1 VPDSKFDDLTE
12 SPLPAMYLPLA
23 HRYTPNINV
32 VMRSPDEQSEPKM
45 LGAGVHDTAT
55 MPIAQAMLDLGGS
68 RLAWNGGATL
78 DDLIRMS
85 LLLPR
90 AIVAVSIVFG
100 VLTLALALFGLYST
114 VFYSVNQRRM
124 EMGIRIAIG
133 AQPRD
138 VFTAV
143 LRHTVRVAAI
153 GTIVGVAAG
162 QALLP
167 FASSILY
174 GIGKVEPAV
183 LIEVAL
189 VSACVALLT
198 TYVVAR
204 PWMRA
209 AVADL
214 LRRT

>member
-1 VPDSKFDDLTE
+1 
-12 SPLPAMYLPLA
+12 
-23 HRYTPNINV
+23 
-32 VMRSPDEQSEPKM
+32 
-45 LGAGVHDTAT
+45 
-55 MPIAQAMLDLGGS
+55 
-68 RLAWNGGATL
+68 
-78 DDLIRMS
+78 
-85 LLLPR
+85 
-90 AIVAVSIVFG
+90 
-100 VLTLALALFGLYST
+100 
-114 VFYSVNQRRM
+114 M